1 MAGAK
6 LIEAGKVTPVI
17 DRRFPLR
24 DVVAMFANAPIRL
37 MSSPLRTVAW
47 LLSGQRFRI
56 SAYTKSPYKALR
68 TENEML
74 S

>member
-24 DVVAMFANAPIRL
+24 DVADATRYLEAGH
-37 MSSPLRTVAW
+37 A
-47 LLSGQRFRI
+47 
-56 SAYTKSPYKALR
+56 KEK
-68 TENEML
+68 
-74 S
+74 